1 MSVVWVVWTCIV
13 FDGGMLFAWEIW
25 SVLYIDA
32 GAVDGTAVN
41 NNDSPEKT
49 DVAAAHAAASAQ
61 MQNSAPPAN
70 SFETAV
76 SPPKGASDGKNMIP
90 SQY

>member
-1 MSVVWVVWTCIV
+1 M
-13 FDGGMLFAWEIW
+13 FAWEIW
-25 SVLYIDA
+25 SVFHIDA
-32 GAVDGTAVN
+32 GAVDDNIAVN
-41 NNDSPEKT
+41 DNDSPET